1 MREKKVIGRS
11 DKVDLPDLGIME
23 ANAKVDTGA
32 YTSSIHCKKIKI
44 NEGILSFQLPT
55 EIEGKSVVK
64 KFQTR
69 DYYQKSIKSSNGE
82 SQKRYIIKTHIVIF
96 GKSYLAEFSLSDRSL
111 MKNPILLGRKLLKD
125 RFLVDVSKKNLS
137 ADQKKTS

>member
-69 DYYQKSIKSSNGE
+69 DYYQKSIKS
-82 SQKRYIIKTHIVIF
+82 
-96 GKSYLAEFSLSDRSL
+96 
-111 MKNPILLGRKLLKD
+111 
-125 RFLVDVSKKNLS
+125 
-137 ADQKKTS
+137 